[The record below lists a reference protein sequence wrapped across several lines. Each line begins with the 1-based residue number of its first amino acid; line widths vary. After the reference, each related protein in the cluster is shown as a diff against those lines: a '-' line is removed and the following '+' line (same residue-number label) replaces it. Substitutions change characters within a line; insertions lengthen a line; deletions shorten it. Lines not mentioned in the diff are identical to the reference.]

1 LAVWFEVSAVDPA
14 LGTASAG
21 NSLYISIGGVSS
33 SDMKALFADMEGGGI
48 AGRDLS
54 NCTPLLEGGFWRCTA
69 FLVVLFRRRA

>member
-1 LAVWFEVSAVDPA
+1 VVWFEVSAVDPA

-33 SDMKALFADMEGGGI
+33 SDVIALFADVEGGI

-54 NCTPLLEGGFWRCTA
+54 NFTPLLEGGFWRGTA
-69 FLVVLFRRRA
+69 LLVVLFRRRA

>member
-1 LAVWFEVSAVDPA
+1 MAWFEVSAVDPA

-21 NSLYISIGGVSS
+21 NSLYTSGGGVSS
-33 SDMKALFADMEGGGI
+33 SDMIALFADVEGGI

-54 NCTPLLEGGFWRCTA
+54 NFTPLLGGGFWRCTA